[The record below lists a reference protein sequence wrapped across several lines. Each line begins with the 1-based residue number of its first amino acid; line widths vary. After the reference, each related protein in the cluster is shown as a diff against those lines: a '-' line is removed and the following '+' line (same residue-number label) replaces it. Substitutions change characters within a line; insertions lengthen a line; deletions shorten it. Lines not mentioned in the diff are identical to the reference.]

1 LKRREPAAHGFGVIM
16 QSLEHILGSLSD
28 LVWGPVMLALLFGT
42 HIFLTFRLRFIQ
54 RYIPNLS

>member
-1 LKRREPAAHGFGVIM
+1 M